1 MACNFSIY
9 KTFLLIKVLGVVT
22 CQQELSTINV
32 DVKMNT
38 MASLPC
44 GRDKSAEPS
53 WVVWFR
59 AARGARGQPVPV
71 ALCSEKEA
79 FIPSCDRDGGG
90 ASEVGRLCCSGS
102 GGLTIRRVEAGDTG
116 TYTCVTGALLGQH
129 VCNNSLTVCKTDL
142 WNKSQISKR
151 YYMMTIQLL
160 IMNSLKTYLI
170 HVYTGIEDKA
180 GTDEAVSI
188 TIHGSA
194 VNPAMDLTSSKTHN
208 NPFERNQKDT
218 FILISRDIGNIT
230 RVTVSHGGAWYKP
243 LSAWNLDKIEV
254 EDEESHTTFV
264 FPLNRWIDGESRDLH
279 AQEIIVNNKSF
290 VYDSQFQNNTKE
302 KECTSEMDP
311 SARYSN
317 AEVTKTPWLN
327 TTSPAVNK
335 DNQDAKYYLWL
346 VITLIL
352 VIIALVAFAAFLA
365 HLYRKR
371 HASKDHLQV
380 HCNRSNTQSLAVQP
394 PCCNVDLLRSGNTQ
408 ASSEMVEYSHGRH
421 QVTPEVAT
429 ASECIYSLV
438 GEIETVTHLPLST
451 K

>member
-1 MACNFSIY
+1 MACNFSIC

-22 CQQELSTINV
+22 CQQELSTTNV

-44 GRDKSAEPS
+44 GRGRSAQPG

-59 AARGARGQPVPV
+59 VARGPRGQPVPV

-79 FIPSCDRDGGG
+79 FIPSCDRDGGD

-102 GGLTIRRVEAGDTG
+102 GGLTIRRVEAGDIG

-129 VCNNSLTVCKTDL
+129 VCNNSLTTVCETDL

-151 YYMMTIQLL
+151 YYMMIVQLS

-208 NPFERNQKDT
+208 NPFERNQRDT
-218 FILISRDIGNIT
+218 FILKSRDIGDIT

-243 LSAWNLDKIEV
+243 LLAWNLDKIEV

-264 FPLNRWIDGESRDLH
+264 FPLNGWIDGESRDLH
-279 AQEIIVNNKSF
+279 VQEIIVNNKSL
-290 VYDSQFQNNTKE
+290 VYESHFQNNTKE
-302 KECTSEMDP
+302 KKCSSGTLEEMCHQFTVTTAEMDP
-311 SARYSN
+311 STRYSN

-335 DNQDAKYYLWL
+335 DNQDAKCSLWL
-346 VITLIL
+346 VITLTL
-352 VIIALVAFAAFLA
+352 LTIALGGLAFLA
-365 HLYRKR
+365 YLYRKW
-371 HASKDHLQV
+371 HATKDHRQV
-380 HCNRSNTQSLAVQP
+380 HCNSKCEACHSTR
-394 PCCNVDLLRSGNTQ
+394 GGH
-408 ASSEMVEYSHGRH
+408 SE
-421 QVTPEVAT
+421 
-429 ASECIYSLV
+429 
-438 GEIETVTHLPLST
+438 
-451 K
+451 